1 VKSILHSL
9 EVEIESETE
18 NELQLRVPTYRI
30 DVTRDVD
37 VIEDILRIYGYNNVE
52 ISDSLKANLSYQT
65 PTDRKQKLQTLVSEQ
80 LTANGFHEIM
90 NNSLTKKSYYESR
103 ATYPAKN
110 SVSLVNPL
118 SNDLGVMRQ
127 TLLFGGLESI
137 AYNRNRKHL
146 DLRFYEFGNC
156 YFYDRERKKED
167 NILAEYSEEFHIG
180 LWICGKRTHKNWAAA
195 EEQSS
200 VYELKAHVENIRC
213 SSVVHL
219 MQ

>member
-1 VKSILHSL
+1 MKSILHSL

-127 TLLFGGLESI
+127 TLLFGDSRALPTTATGSI
-137 AYNRNRKHL
+137 STFAFMNSGTATSTI
-146 DLRFYEFGNC
+146 GNG
-156 YFYDRERKKED
+156 RKKTIYWPSTRRSS
-167 NILAEYSEEFHIG
+167 ILA
-180 LWICGKRTHKNWAAA
+180 CGYA
-195 EEQSS
+195 ENVPIKTGRPRKS
-200 VYELKAHVENIRC
+200 KARC
-213 SSVVHL
+213 TN
-219 MQ
+219 

>member
-1 VKSILHSL
+1 MKSILHSL

-90 NNSLTKKSYYESR
+90 NNSLTKRVTTNR
-103 ATYPAKN
+103 ARPTRPK
-110 SVSLVNPL
+110 
-118 SNDLGVMRQ
+118 
-127 TLLFGGLESI
+127 T
-137 AYNRNRKHL
+137 AYH
-146 DLRFYEFGNC
+146 
-156 YFYDRERKKED
+156 
-167 NILAEYSEEFHIG
+167 
-180 LWICGKRTHKNWAAA
+180 
-195 EEQSS
+195 
-200 VYELKAHVENIRC
+200 
-213 SSVVHL
+213 
-219 MQ
+219 

>member
-1 VKSILHSL
+1 M
-9 EVEIESETE
+9 EGE
-18 NELQLRVPTYRI
+18 NEREDELQVRIPTYRV
-30 DVTRDVD
+30 DVMRDVD

-52 ISDSLKANLSYQT
+52 ISDALMGNLSYQT

-90 NNSLTKKSYYESR
+90 NNSLTKKSYYESCES
-103 ATYPAKN
+103 YPAKN

-156 YFYDRERKKED
+156 YFYDR
-167 NILAEYSEEFHIG
+167 SEEH
-180 LWICGKRTHKNWAAA
+180 T
-195 EEQSS
+195 S
-200 VYELKAHVENIRC
+200 EL
-213 SSVVHL
+213 
-219 MQ
+219 Q